1 METVLPTYTETFTV
15 EEAGSGVVVDSGT
28 LHGEGWTFCM
38 VDYDHLNDD
47 DNSSDL
53 SNDGSDDIIMLDV
66 EGDFYN
72 KDNCDVEESDCR
84 EVKSEEESDCRE
96 VKSEEE
102 SDCREV
108 KSEEESDCREVKS
121 EEDGNSYVDIKE
133 MNMISR
139 VTEADYSHAHVGG
152 EINIENNVEIDNT
165 FEQNDLEIEMSCD
178 SYVSHDMN
186 ESNDTYVDELNYSHT
201 DHLEMN
207 IKSEASLDLED
218 TVSYENYDQYGI
230 NFNREMYTNETNNLH
245 FMKSDYEDDNFA
257 QFSATNNYV
266 DTGSSF
272 SDVEVNNI
280 PVYSNNGDGDI
291 PDVFDVGLLPYL
303 MQQKKE
309 EENIQSIQL
318 VLINKTMITKQ

>member
-1 METVLPTYTETFTV
+1 MLPTYTETFTV

-38 VDYDHLNDD
+38 VDYDHLNDN
-47 DNSSDL
+47 DNNSDL
-53 SNDGSDDIIMLDV
+53 SNDGSDDIIMLDL

-72 KDNCDVEESDCR
+72 KDNSDVEESDR
-84 EVKSEEESDCRE
+84 RKVKY
-96 VKSEEE
+96 
-102 SDCREV
+102 
-108 KSEEESDCREVKS
+108 
-121 EEDGNSYVDIKE
+121 EEDDNSHVDGYVDIKE
-133 MNMISR
+133 INMISR
-139 VTEADYSHAHVGG
+139 VIEADYSHVHAGG
-152 EINIENNVEIDNT
+152 EINIENNVEIDQT

-186 ESNDTYVDELNYSHT
+186 ESDDIYVDELNCSHT

-218 TVSYENYDQYGI
+218 TVSNENYDQYGI

-245 FMKSDYEDDNFA
+245 FMKSDYQDDNFT

-272 SDVEVNNI
+272 SDVDVNNI

-318 VLINKTMITKQ
+318 VLINKTMITKIFQQRD

>member
-1 METVLPTYTETFTV
+1 MLPTYTETFTV

-38 VDYDHLNDD
+38 VDYDHLNDN
-47 DNSSDL
+47 DNNSDL
-53 SNDGSDDIIMLDV
+53 SNDGSDDIIMLDL

-72 KDNCDVEESDCR
+72 KDNSDLEESDRR
-84 EVKSEEESDCRE
+84 EVKY
-96 VKSEEE
+96 
-102 SDCREV
+102 
-108 KSEEESDCREVKS
+108 
-121 EEDGNSYVDIKE
+121 EEDDNSHVDGYVDIKE
-133 MNMISR
+133 INMISR
-139 VTEADYSHAHVGG
+139 VIEADYSHVHVGG
-152 EINIENNVEIDNT
+152 EINIENNVEIDQT

-186 ESNDTYVDELNYSHT
+186 ESDDIYVDELNCSHT

-218 TVSYENYDQYGI
+218 TVSNENYDQYGI

-245 FMKSDYEDDNFA
+245 FMKSDYQDDNFT

-272 SDVEVNNI
+272 SDVDVNNI

-318 VLINKTMITKQ
+318 VLINKTMITKIFQQRD

>member
-1 METVLPTYTETFTV
+1 MMETVLPTYTETFTV

-38 VDYDHLNDD
+38 VDYDHLNDN
-47 DNSSDL
+47 DNNSDL
-53 SNDGSDDIIMLDV
+53 SNDGSDDIIMLDL

-72 KDNCDVEESDCR
+72 KDNSDVEESDCR
-84 EVKSEEESDCRE
+84 EVKY
-96 VKSEEE
+96 
-102 SDCREV
+102 
-108 KSEEESDCREVKS
+108 
-121 EEDGNSYVDIKE
+121 EEDNNSHVDGYVDIKE
-133 MNMISR
+133 INMISR
-139 VTEADYSHAHVGG
+139 VTEADYSRAHVGG

-186 ESNDTYVDELNYSHT
+186 ESNDTYIDELNYSHT

-230 NFNREMYTNETNNLH
+230 NCSREMYTNETNNLH
-245 FMKSDYEDDNFA
+245 FMKRDYQDDNFT

-318 VLINKTMITKQ
+318 VLINKTMIAKIFQQRDL

>member
-1 METVLPTYTETFTV
+1 MMETVLPTYTETFTV

-38 VDYDHLNDD
+38 VDYDHLNDN
-47 DNSSDL
+47 DNNSDL
-53 SNDGSDDIIMLDV
+53 SNDGSDDIIMLDL

-72 KDNCDVEESDCR
+72 KDNSDLEESDRR
-84 EVKSEEESDCRE
+84 EVKY
-96 VKSEEE
+96 
-102 SDCREV
+102 
-108 KSEEESDCREVKS
+108 
-121 EEDGNSYVDIKE
+121 EEDDNSHVDGYVDIKE
-133 MNMISR
+133 INMISR
-139 VTEADYSHAHVGG
+139 VIEADYSHVHVGG
-152 EINIENNVEIDNT
+152 EINIENNVEIDQT

-186 ESNDTYVDELNYSHT
+186 ESDDIYVDELNCSHT

-218 TVSYENYDQYGI
+218 TVSNENYDQYGI

-245 FMKSDYEDDNFA
+245 FMKSDYQDDNFT

-272 SDVEVNNI
+272 SDVDVNNI

-309 EENIQSIQL
+309 EENIQSIQF
-318 VLINKTMITKQ
+318 VLINKTMITKIFQQRD

>member
-1 METVLPTYTETFTV
+1 MMETVLPTYTETFTV

-47 DNSSDL
+47 DNNSDL

-72 KDNCDVEESDCR
+72 KDNCDV
-84 EVKSEEESDCRE
+84 
-96 VKSEEE
+96 EE

-230 NFNREMYTNETNNLH
+230 NFNR
-245 FMKSDYEDDNFA
+245 
-257 QFSATNNYV
+257 
-266 DTGSSF
+266 
-272 SDVEVNNI
+272 
-280 PVYSNNGDGDI
+280 
-291 PDVFDVGLLPYL
+291 
-303 MQQKKE
+303 
-309 EENIQSIQL
+309 
-318 VLINKTMITKQ
+318 